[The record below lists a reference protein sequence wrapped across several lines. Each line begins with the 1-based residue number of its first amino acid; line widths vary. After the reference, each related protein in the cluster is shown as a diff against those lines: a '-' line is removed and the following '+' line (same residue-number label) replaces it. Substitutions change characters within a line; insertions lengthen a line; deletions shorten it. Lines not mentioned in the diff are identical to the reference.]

1 MGTIVKEEGV
11 SGLFVGA
18 GTTAIRAMALNM
30 GMLASNEQAKEL
42 IIAAGE
48 SFDSIALWGN
58 ALGRQ

>member
-1 MGTIVKEEGV
+1 MGTIVKEEGF

-18 GTTAIRAMALNM
+18 STTAIRAMALNM

-48 SFDSIALWGN
+48 YFDTIP
-58 ALGRQ
+58 